1 MIFFAAKVYNYLYT
15 RAKENVKSSGKT
27 EKWTEN
33 IQNSL
38 PERLRKAVE

>member
-1 MIFFAAKVYNYLYT
+1 MIFLAAKVYNYLFT
-15 RAKENVKSSGKT
+15 LAKENVKSSGKT

-38 PERLRKAVE
+38 PERFRKAVE